1 MNEHLEPGAEFKGDC
16 VYPRG
21 DNPET
26 VTADLHINEDNT
38 SRFPK
43 ITCTVTFSVCE
54 QSRNLNNIPSILTM
68 SPSGGSVRVI
78 SFFPL
83 QNFVLFSILL

>member
-16 VYPRG
+16 VHPRG

-26 VTADLHINEDNT
+26 ATADVHIGEGNT

-43 ITCTVTFSVCE
+43 ITCPVTSVCE
-54 QSRNLNNIPSILTM
+54 QSSNLNNIPPILTM

-78 SFFPL
+78 SFFPF